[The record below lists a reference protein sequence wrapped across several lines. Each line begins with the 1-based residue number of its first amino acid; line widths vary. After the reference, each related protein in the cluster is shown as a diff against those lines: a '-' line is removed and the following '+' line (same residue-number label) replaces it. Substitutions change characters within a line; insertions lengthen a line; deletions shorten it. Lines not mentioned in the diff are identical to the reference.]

1 VAKAKILVAD
11 DDAATRQMLE
21 LLLQDEGYEVL
32 LARNGMEVVQQV
44 ESQAPD
50 LVLLDLMM
58 PEMDGYEA
66 LNALRESGRLRSMPI
81 LVVSARSIPI
91 YQEISKN
98 LGAVE
103 HIVKPFVPEE
113 LLVKVREA
121 LSSRGGAQPGA

>member
-21 LLLQDEGYEVL
+21 FLLQDEGYEVL
-32 LARNGMEVVQQV
+32 VARNGLETVKMV
-44 ESQAPD
+44 EEASPD

-66 LNALRESGRLRSMPI
+66 LNVLRESGRLKSMPI
-81 LVVSARSIPI
+81 LIVSARSIPI

-98 LGAVE
+98 LGALE
-103 HIVKPFVPEE
+103 HIVKPFVPDE
-113 LLVKVREA
+113 LLAKIREA
-121 LSSRGGAQPGA
+121 LAPQAPPQA